1 MRPAGRITA
10 LIDLI
15 DLHIDDGRRFGPLL
29 AITVHRARSRLVQDR
44 FWRDGNAGPHGT
56 GVWQGDLPTWR
67 SPMGS
72 PLCAQVAPAID
83 GIRLSL
89 HVLAASVWV
98 GGQITVAGLVPT
110 ARQLNQDAPRRVA
123 RAFSRL
129 SWPAYV
135 LLLATGVWNV
145 AVVHTGQ
152 PHAWNVLLYVKILVA
167 LLAGLA
173 AWLHSRAGSRAALA
187 IWGAVAGLSS
197 VSALVMGVF
206 LAG

>member
-1 MRPAGRITA
+1 MLTR
-10 LIDLI
+10 
-15 DLHIDDGRRFGPLL
+15 
-29 AITVHRARSRLVQDR
+29 
-44 FWRDGNAGPHGT
+44 
-56 GVWQGDLPTWR
+56 
-67 SPMGS
+67 MGA
-72 PLCAQVAPAID
+72 PVFAQLAPAID

-110 ARQLNQDAPRRVA
+110 ARSLGEDAPRRVA

-135 LLLATGVWNV
+135 LLIATGVWNV
-145 AVVHTGQ
+145 AAVHAGQ
-152 PHAWNVLLYVKILVA
+152 PHAWTVLLNLKILVA

-173 AWLHSRAGSRAALA
+173 AWLHGRAASRSALA
-187 IWGAVAGLSS
+187 IWGGVAGVSS
-197 VSALVMGVF
+197 LAALVMGVF